1 MKLLAKV
8 VNWFSAELISKS
20 ISHFL
25 QPLLKNGLSGKK
37 KARSELP
44 KRQVSSLK

>member
-8 VNWFSAELISKS
+8 VNWISAELISKS
-20 ISHFL
+20 ASHFL
-25 QPLLKNGLSGKK
+25 LLLLKNGLSGKK

-44 KRQVSSLK
+44 KHQVSSFK